1 MPTRSIDI
9 TEPPLWS
16 WPAERGVTA
25 DPLDRVAVEP
35 VTLDGPRTTNTSG
48 RPPTH
53 LAWARQIETES
64 SPLHRVSFSKDFTPR
79 KADGAPIAMHQ
90 RIAIEAVETHD
101 SRPAAQYA
109 PVPDGYN
116 PGPRDTVIAV
126 PVTPHGD
133 EHALVIR
140 IDDDRCCPDP
150 RGYDRYS
157 DDVMLARFIR
167 IEDAR
172 QDPRLP
178 DLDAR
183 INAIKMLTEDAGVA
197 ITHHEKQSIRVAA
210 DGSEVSI
217 PKPGR
222 VPLEQALLELHGAS
236 IGLAQ
241 KTANESGRST
251 RDHEITLLAGSWA
264 ATYAGQAAAAGLRT
278 LPCNEALRAAA
289 EAVRKDPGAFDAAI
303 ELAAATETRLIAPA
317 REDRD
322 RRLGDRDT
330 PRSEGAAPDP
340 PGTAEPNNRLRR
352 APNNQTRRTN
362 ALNPDPHAWTPTTTG
377 PAS

>member
-1 MPTRSIDI
+1 MPTRIIDL

-25 DPLDRVAVEP
+25 NPLDRVALEP

-64 SPLHRVSFSKDFTPR
+64 SPLHRVGFSKDFTPR
-79 KADGAPIAMHQ
+79 TADGSPIAMHQ

-101 SRPAAQYA
+101 SRPAGQYA
-109 PVPDGYN
+109 PAPDGDD
-116 PGPRDTVIAV
+116 PAPRDTVIAV
-126 PVTPHGD
+126 PVSPHGD

-140 IDDDRCCPDP
+140 VDDDRCCPDP
-150 RGYDRYS
+150 RGYHRYS
-157 DDVMLARFIR
+157 DDLMLARFIR
-167 IEDAR
+167 IEDAMH
-172 QDPRLP
+172 DPRLP
-178 DLDAR
+178 NLDVR
-183 INAIKMLTEDAGVA
+183 INAVKTLIESAGIK

-210 DGSEVSI
+210 DGSEVAI

-222 VPLEQALLELHGAS
+222 ILLEQALLELHGAG

-241 KTANESGRST
+241 RTANESGGSR
-251 RDHEITLLAGSWA
+251 RNHNITLLAGSWA

-278 LPCNEALRAAA
+278 LPCNGALRAAA
-289 EAVRKDPGAFDAAI
+289 EAIRKDPGAFHAAA
-303 ELAAATETRLIAPA
+303 ELAAGTESRLIAPA

-322 RRLGDRDT
+322 RRLGDRNT
-330 PRSEGAAPDP
+330 PRTEGGTPDP
-340 PGTAEPNNRLRR
+340 PAPPSRAAGFAERR
-352 APNNQTRRTN
+352 AAERG
-362 ALNPDPHAWTPTTTG
+362 A
-377 PAS
+377 PAR

>member
-1 MPTRSIDI
+1 MPTRIIDL
-9 TEPPLWS
+9 TQPPLWS

-25 DPLDRVAVEP
+25 DPLDRVALEP
-35 VTLDGPRTTNTSG
+35 VTLHGPRTTNTNG
-48 RPPTH
+48 RVPTH
-53 LAWARQIETES
+53 LAWAHQIETERT
-64 SPLHRVSFSKDFTPR
+64 PLHRVGFSKDFTPR
-79 KADGAPIAMHQ
+79 TADGAPIAMHQ

-101 SRPAAQYA
+101 SRPAGQYA
-109 PVPDGYN
+109 PAPDGDDL
-116 PGPRDTVIAV
+116 GPRDLVIAV
-126 PVTPHGD
+126 PVSPHGN

-157 DDVMLARFIR
+157 NDVMLARCIR

-183 INAIKMLTEDAGVA
+183 INAIKMLTEGAGVA

-222 VPLEQALLELHGAS
+222 IPLLLELHGAS

-241 KTANESGRST
+241 KTANESSGST
-251 RDHEITLLAGSWA
+251 RDHNLTLLAGSWT

-278 LPCNEALRAAA
+278 LPCNGALRAAA
-289 EAVRKDPGAFDAAI
+289 EAIRKDPGAFHAAI
-303 ELAAATETRLIAPA
+303 ELAAATETRLTAPA
-317 REDRD
+317 REDRN
-322 RRLGDRDT
+322 RRLGDRNT
-330 PRSEGAAPDP
+330 PRIEGTPPAPPAP
-340 PGTAEPNNRLRR
+340 PSPATGFAERLETERTAP
-352 APNNQTRRTN
+352 TR
-362 ALNPDPHAWTPTTTG
+362 
-377 PAS
+377 